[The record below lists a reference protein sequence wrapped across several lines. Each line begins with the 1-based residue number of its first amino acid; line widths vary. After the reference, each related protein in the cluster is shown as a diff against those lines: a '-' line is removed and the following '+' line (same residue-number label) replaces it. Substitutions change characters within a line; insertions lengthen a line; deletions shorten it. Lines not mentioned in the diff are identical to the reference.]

1 MGLIVTINK
10 QQANLIGVLAL
21 MANAKFHCVSWI
33 GALHVSWIGAA
44 ASSDIYFYE
53 VIDSV

>member
-33 GALHVSWIGAA
+33 GAA